1 MFASERMAICFRLGQ
16 GYNLYLALL
25 PYCLGALLS
34 LLSAAGDLHD
44 LGPGCLT
51 LLANI
56 MCLLH

>member
-34 LLSAAGDLHD
+34 LLSL
-44 LGPGCLT
+44 LQVICMT
-51 LLANI
+51 LVLAV
-56 MCLLH
+56 